1 MKHES
6 DGWMDEALDTLAADD
21 AQVKP
26 PAHLH
31 AAVLGEWDRQ
41 HQGRRSRRSATRAG
55 RRRIIVWSAVS
66 AVAAVTLAVAV
77 LRQDPVDPSSPE
89 TMPVE
94 TAASP
99 ESLITRL
106 PGAPLPAAG
115 VQPPVMRRA
124 AVPDGGWADGERGYV
139 IVPGPLV
146 DPTARHLVRARMS
159 SRALATLGMPIVN
172 PDADGLVEV
181 EMLVGDDGVAQ
192 LIRHAAFVSD
202 QAETGG
208 ER

>member
-6 DGWMDEALDTLAADD
+6 DAWVDEALNTLAADD
-21 AQVKP
+21 AQVAA

-41 HQGRRSRRSATRAG
+41 QRGPVRRGRKTLVWAVASAA
-55 RRRIIVWSAVS
+55 
-66 AVAAVTLAVAV
+66 AAVTLAFVV
-77 LRQDPVDPSSPE
+77 LREDPVDPSRPD

-106 PGAPLPAAG
+106 PGAPLPAEG
-115 VQPPVMRRA
+115 VEPPVTRRV
-124 AVPDGGWADGERGYV
+124 AVPPRRQPGGERGYV

-202 QAETGG
+202 QSETGG
-208 ER
+208 Q

>member
-1 MKHES
+1 MRYES
-6 DGWMDEALDTLAADD
+6 DDWVDEALDTLAADD

-26 PAHLH
+26 PAHLR
-31 AAVLGEWDRQ
+31 AAVLGEWDLR
-41 HQGRRSRRSATRAG
+41 HQGRMFRRSATRTVG
-55 RRRIIVWSAVS
+55 LRTIVWSAVS
-66 AVAAVTLAVAV
+66 AAAAVALAVAV

-89 TMPVE
+89 TMPAE
-94 TAASP
+94 TAASA

-106 PGAPLPAAG
+106 PGAPLPAA
-115 VQPPVMRRA
+115 VVEPPVVRRM
-124 AVPDGGWADGERGYV
+124 AVPNRSRADSERGYI

-202 QAETGG
+202 HAETGG

>member
-1 MKHES
+1 M
-6 DGWMDEALDTLAADD
+6 
-21 AQVKP
+21 
-26 PAHLH
+26 
-31 AAVLGEWDRQ
+31 R
-41 HQGRRSRRSATRAG
+41 
-55 RRRIIVWSAVS
+55 
-66 AVAAVTLAVAV
+66 
-77 LRQDPVDPSSPE
+77 
-89 TMPVE
+89 VE
-94 TAASP
+94 TSASP

-106 PGAPLPAAG
+106 PGDPLPAA
-115 VQPPVMRRA
+115 VVEPPVRRRV
-124 AVPDGGWADGERGYV
+124 AVPDRGRADGERGYV

-202 QAETGG
+202 LAETGG

>member
-1 MKHES
+1 MKH
-6 DGWMDEALDTLAADD
+6 DDAWMDEALDTLAADD

-31 AAVLGEWDRQ
+31 AAVLDEWDRQ
-41 HQGRRSRRSATRAG
+41 HQGRMSRRRATREGG
-55 RRRIIVWSAVS
+55 RGTLVWTAVS
-66 AVAAVTLAVAV
+66 AAAAVTLAVAV

-106 PGAPLPAAG
+106 PGAPLPTA
-115 VQPPVMRRA
+115 VVEPPVMRRVA
-124 AVPDGGWADGERGYV
+124 EPDRGRADGESGYV

-146 DPTARHLVRARMS
+146 DPTARNLVRARMS